1 MDSGLIEIRGDELE
15 GGGQILRSSVALSAL
30 LGKPIR
36 ITNIRGKR
44 PSPGMKAQ
52 HVTAIRAL
60 ARICSAKVEGLELG
74 SRVLEFNP
82 GDITSDRF
90 EFEVGTAGSISL
102 VLQAILPVLS
112 LAPSKVTAT
121 ISGGTDVRWSP
132 PIDYF
137 RFVALPILSKMGP
150 RVDLRLIRRGHYPK
164 GGGRV
169 EISVE
174 PAEKLDPILMKEFG
188 ELVEV
193 RGLSHCTGLPRHV
206 AERQAGAAEALLRR
220 AIHSPISID
229 LEWDPH
235 GPDRG
240 LGPGSG
246 ITLYAK
252 TSSGAILGADA
263 LGERGRPAEEVGREA
278 ASKLLREVSS
288 GKPVDRHMADM
299 IIPYMAIASGR
310 SEIGASEL
318 TLHSLTNVRISE
330 AICGVRFEIRGD
342 LGAPAELAVEGLA
355 LRCRTPRWS
364 PLEPPRW
371 AFRPPP

>member
-1 MDSGLIEIRGDELE
+1 MDSGLIEIKGDELE

-36 ITNIRGKR
+36 ITNIRGRR

-60 ARICSAKVEGLELG
+60 ARICGARAEGLELG
-74 SRVLEFNP
+74 SRVLEFHP
-82 GDITSDRF
+82 GDIAPDRF
-90 EFEVGTAGSISL
+90 EFKVGTAGSISL

-112 LAPSKVTAT
+112 LAPSKVAAT
-121 ISGGTDVRWSP
+121 ISGGTDVKWSP

-137 RFVALPILSKMGP
+137 RFVVIPILSRMGP
-150 RVDLRLIRRGHYPK
+150 RIDLQLIKRGHYPK
-164 GGGRV
+164 GGGEV

-174 PAEKLDPILMKEFG
+174 PADKLNPILIKEFG

-206 AERQAGAAEALLRR
+206 AERQAKAAEALLRR

-252 TSSGAILGADA
+252 TSSGAIIGADA

-278 ASKLLREVSS
+278 ASKLLKEISS

-299 IIPYMAIASGR
+299 LIPYMAIASGR
-310 SEIGASEL
+310 SEISTSEL
-318 TLHSLTNVRISE
+318 TLHSLTNVRIAE
-330 AICGVRFEIRGD
+330 AICGVKFEIKGD
-342 LGAPAELAVEGLA
+342 LGAPAELAVDGLA
-355 LRCRTPRWS
+355 LRRRIPR
-364 PLEPPRW
+364 
-371 AFRPPP
+371 